1 MTFIFPN
8 DQETDFHDTFGEIS
22 LMFFIIPHDI

>member
-8 DQETDFHDTFGEIS
+8 DQETDFHDTFEEIS
-22 LMFFIIPHDI
+22 LMFFYSPA